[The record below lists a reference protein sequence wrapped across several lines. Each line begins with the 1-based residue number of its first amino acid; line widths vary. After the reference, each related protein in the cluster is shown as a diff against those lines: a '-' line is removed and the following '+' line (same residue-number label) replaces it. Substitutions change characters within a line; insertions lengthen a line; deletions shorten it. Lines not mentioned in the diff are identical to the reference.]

1 MEDTEV
7 DIGFSNNL
15 SKQERFVARMQ
26 DDVSK
31 RQNQQQ
37 INELKKT
44 VEGRRILKQ
53 AGIPT
58 GKAQRGKAETENQPP
73 AFGLGVQG
81 PKIVKHSSSKIND
94 NNPKEFSRWAANSYL
109 F

>member
-1 MEDTEV
+1 MSEWMEDTEV

-44 VEGRRILKQ
+44 
-53 AGIPT
+53 
-58 GKAQRGKAETENQPP
+58 
-73 AFGLGVQG
+73 GV
-81 PKIVKHSSSKIND
+81 
-94 NNPKEFSRWAANSYL
+94 
-109 F
+109 